1 MTFKIGWLQEAE
13 NNLGTWLHEADDWQK
28 PNQAGWS
35 FPWRFGVAFQR
46 GTCTKTFRLSDVGT
60 CEVISVLRTDGIKL
74 VDYEKDHRQE
84 TVHMSPLFSPR
95 VTLTLAVCFVVPF
108 GLRLLAP
115 RLEPYPAV
123 LLPSGAGKIH
133 VGDGRVEFTSN
144 QVWALSPDRR
154 WQRVDCRE
162 LLRPIPV
169 QYLGMLVNNK
179 FGLRD
184 DVQAPVTL
192 KKLGLRLPIGRPP
205 ATAEHKNVT
214 KRWLAAGLSRLGL
227 SAEVL
232 RVTTVATVVAVPSGE
247 TLESHTIGED
257 RYALD

>member
-1 MTFKIGWLQEAE
+1 
-13 NNLGTWLHEADDWQK
+13 
-28 PNQAGWS
+28 
-35 FPWRFGVAFQR
+35 
-46 GTCTKTFRLSDVGT
+46 
-60 CEVISVLRTDGIKL
+60 
-74 VDYEKDHRQE
+74 
-84 TVHMSPLFSPR
+84 MSPLFPLR
-95 VTLTLAVCFVVPF
+95 VTLALALCLVSPF
-108 GLRLLAP
+108 ALRLLAH

-123 LLPSGAGKIH
+123 LLPSGAGKIR

-154 WQRVDCRE
+154 WQRVDCGE

-169 QYLGMLVNNK
+169 QYLGGLVKNE

-184 DVQAPVTL
+184 DVQASVTL
-192 KKLGLRLPIGRPP
+192 KKLGVRLPIGRPP
-205 ATAEHKNVT
+205 ATAEHQNVT

-232 RVTTVATVVAVPSGE
+232 RVTTVATVVAVPSGK
-247 TLESHTIGED
+247 TLESHTIRED